1 MSAFEG
7 YRTELDTFLST
18 NSGKY
23 YVYELCRPNGDVFY
37 VGKGLNRRVIE
48 HELEAVRHHPVGESN
63 PFKCN
68 VIRQILNEGAQ
79 ITYRIDQ
86 VFDASEEVDCLEREA
101 RLIAKYGRRH
111 EGGTL
116 TNLAGGLGST
126 SGSSPY
132 STEKHAATL
141 SGVPK
146 NNPERATLNTFLQGI
161 GEVESVPIKPANQ
174 MARILPTTPH
184 PNKRH
189 PTARC
194 AYALIASAAAHGLP
208 IASGVR
214 IPRSFTYERVEGI
227 IENGVARDLVKA
239 GMAKLFSADNPRD
252 EIFMLSAQQCD
263 LLVNLVGRNQL
274 RNIGLI

>member
-1 MSAFEG
+1 MTVFQG
-7 YRTELDTFLST
+7 YRVELETFLSAH
-18 NSGKY
+18 SEKY

-37 VGKGLNRRVIE
+37 VGKGSNRRVIE
-48 HELEAVRHHPVGESN
+48 HELEAIRHHPVGESN

-68 VIRQILNEGAQ
+68 VIRQILKEGAQ

-86 VFDASEEVDCLEREA
+86 VFGASMEADCLKHETH
-101 RLIAKYGRRH
+101 LIEKYGRRH

-116 TNLAGGLGST
+116 TNLSGGHGST

-132 STEKHAATL
+132 SIKKHTTTL
-141 SGVPK
+141 SGAPK

-161 GEVESVPIKPANQ
+161 GTVESVPIKPTNQ
-174 MARILPTTPH
+174 MSRILPTTPH
-184 PNKRH
+184 PNKRR

-208 IASGVR
+208 FISGVC
-214 IPRSFTYERVEGI
+214 IPRSFNYDGVEGI

-239 GMAKLFSADNPRD
+239 GMATLLSADDPRD
-252 EIFMLSAQQCD
+252 EIFELDTQQCD
-263 LLVNLVGRNQL
+263 MLVELVGRDQL
-274 RNIGLI
+274 RYIGLL